1 MCYGVSPND
10 YPALDKRNN
19 SFNIL
24 ISYAV
29 ICVNIYFCFFENK
42 SIYKFISILLL
53 FLFIPSPEYDI
64 LKKIR
69 FTLERRCSYEKEL

>member
-64 LKKIR
+64 LKKIG
-69 FTLERRCSYEKEL
+69 FTLERRCSYEEKL